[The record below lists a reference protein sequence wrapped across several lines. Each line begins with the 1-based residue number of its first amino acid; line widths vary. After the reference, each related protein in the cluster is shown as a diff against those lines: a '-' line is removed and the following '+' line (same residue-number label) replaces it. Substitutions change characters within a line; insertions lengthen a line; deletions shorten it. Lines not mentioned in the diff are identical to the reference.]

1 MDGRVAQVKRR
12 QAERMKND
20 ITSILTAMCL
30 SLIEVNRLCTAVD
43 RIQILSSAL
52 IGALIAGALII
63 LQLLLSWK
71 PSIKVLAL
79 ISSSFLIVLL
89 LLVAMR
95 RQLFSDILTFAAINY
110 FVTFVIVGV
119 LRRNAPPTTL
129 PD

>member
-1 MDGRVAQVKRR
+1 MAQVKRR